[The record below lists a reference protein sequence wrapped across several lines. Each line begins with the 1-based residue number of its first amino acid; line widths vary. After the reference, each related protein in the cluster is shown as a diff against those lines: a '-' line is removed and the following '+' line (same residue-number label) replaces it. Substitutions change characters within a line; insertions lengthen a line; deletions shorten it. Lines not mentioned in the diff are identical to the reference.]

1 MKVQDRKNMASKKR
15 YSARDVLQ
23 FIWTP
28 GSDSEMSDLEGSEPE
43 SEEDIVLA
51 ERIKRVKDID
61 NGSRW
66 SDVESGNDSEEALIE
81 YVKRPNQMEIDN
93 DSDSESEEEA
103 LSKYAKGSNRREG
116 DNDSDSASREATENE
131 KRAEKKK
138 KNGKR
143 KQPVQPHVYSWRKAE
158 PPQVDKNFYGND
170 NSLTPENVDRLN
182 PIDYFEMFWKEDFN
196 EFISEQTNL
205 YSVQQSGKSIN
216 TTPKEIEQ
224 LIGVQMQISIV
235 KLQRYDMYWAS
246 ETKIPRVS
254 EIMSRNRY
262 KSLRKYLH
270 VRNNSEKD
278 LEENKNDKLFK
289 ISPVLNHV
297 RKNCL
302 QIEPEQNNFID
313 EPIIPAKTKYSGIGQ
328 YNPKKPK
335 KKKKKMGFQKFVAL
349 RSIRD
354 DV

>member
-15 YSARDVLQ
+15 YSARDVLE

-43 SEEDIVLA
+43 SEEDIVPA

-61 NGSRW
+61 DGSRG
-66 SDVESGNDSEEALIE
+66 SDVESGNDSEEEALIE
-81 YVKRPNQMEIDN
+81 YVKRSNQMEIDN

-103 LSKYAKGSNRREG
+103 LSKYAKGSNRREE
-116 DNDSDSASREATENE
+116 DNDSDSASGEATENE
-131 KRAEKKK
+131 KRTEKKK

-143 KQPVQPHVYSWRKAE
+143 KQPVQPHVYRWRKAE

-170 NSLTPENVDRLN
+170 YSLPPENVDQLT
-182 PIDYFEMFWKEDFN
+182 PIDYFEMFWKEDLN
-196 EFISEQTNL
+196 ELISEQTNL

-224 LIGVQMQISIV
+224 LIGVQMQMSIV
-235 KLQRYDMYWAS
+235 KLPRYDMYWAS

-254 EIMSRNRY
+254 EVMSRNRY

-270 VRNNSEKD
+270 VRDNSEKD

-289 ISPVLNHV
+289 ISPVLDHV

-302 QIEPEQNNFID
+302 QIEPEQDNSID
-313 EPIIPAKTKYSGIGQ
+313 EQIIPAKTKYSGIRQ

-335 KKKKKMGFQKFVAL
+335 KMGFQKFCTL